1 MAADGADALLALSK
15 RLKAAGQT
23 ELRKEFTK
31 AIQSAA
37 KPLVPKVKDAARGS
51 LPTRGGLNERV
62 ARKPFRAQVRT
73 GATTAGVRI
82 TASKVDP
89 RIDEGRVY
97 HPVFGRKPGV
107 VQRVAPGYFSGT
119 LNREAPSILPDVVDV
134 LAKWAE
140 RIIKEGI

>member
-1 MAADGADALLALSK
+1 MADNGADALLALSK

-31 AIQSAA
+31 AVQAAA
-37 KPLVPKVKDAARGS
+37 KPLIPKVRDAARNT
-51 LPTRGGLNERV
+51 LPKHGGLNERI

-73 GATTAGVRI
+73 GVTTAGVRI

-89 RIDEGRVY
+89 RIDDGRVY

-107 VQRVAPGYFSGT
+107 VQHVKPGFFSET
-119 LNREAPSILPDVVDV
+119 LADEAPKIAPDVVDV
-134 LAKWAE
+134 LADWAE
-140 RIIKEGI
+140 RIVKGGF